1 MAMSDN
7 NDSTALIGDCE
18 RRMGRT
24 IEVLQ
29 QDLAG
34 IRTGRASP
42 SLLDKVQVEAWGSL
56 QPVQSVATISVP
68 EARLLVIQPWDRSL
82 IGAIEKAIQKSDLG
96 LNPNNDGTVIR
107 LALPQL
113 NEQRRGDLAKQVRK
127 RAEESKVAVRNIRR
141 DADSGLKKLEKDGKI
156 SQDDLRRA
164 LDRVQKL
171 TDGSIKQVDEA
182 ADRKEKEVKEV

>member
-1 MAMSDN
+1 MSD
-7 NDSTALIGDCE
+7 SSALIGDCE
-18 RRMGRT
+18 RRMTRT
-24 IEVLQ
+24 LEVLQ
-29 QDLAG
+29 QDLAS

-42 SLLDKVQVEAWGSL
+42 SLLDKIQVDAWGSA
-56 QPVQSVATISVP
+56 QPIQSVATISVP
-68 EARLLVIQPWDRSL
+68 EPRLLVIQPWDKSM
-82 IGAIEKAIQKSDLG
+82 IAPIEKAIQKSDLG

-113 NEQRRGDLAKQVRK
+113 NEQRRNDLAKQVKK
-127 RAEESKVAVRNIRR
+127 RAEESKVAVRNVRR
-141 DADSGLKKLEKDGKI
+141 DADSALKKLEKDGKI

>member
-1 MAMSDN
+1 VSDSN
-7 NDSTALIGDCE
+7 AVIGDCE
-18 RRMGRT
+18 RRMAKT

-29 QDLAG
+29 QDFAA

-42 SLLDKVQVEAWGSL
+42 SLLDKIQVDAWGSM
-56 QPVQSVATISVP
+56 QPIQSVASISVP
-68 EARLLVIQPWDRSL
+68 EPRLLVIQPWDKSM
-82 IGAIEKAIQKSDLG
+82 IGPIEKAIQKSDLG
-96 LNPNNDGTVIR
+96 LNPNNDGSVIR

-113 NEQRRGDLAKQVRK
+113 NEQRRADLAKQVKK
-127 RAEESKVAVRNIRR
+127 RAEESKVAVRNVRR
-141 DADSGLKKLEKDGKI
+141 DADNGLKKLEKDGVI

-171 TDGSIKQVDEA
+171 TDGSVRQVDEA

>member
-1 MAMSDN
+1 VSDSN
-7 NDSTALIGDCE
+7 AVIGDCE
-18 RRMGRT
+18 RRMAKT

-29 QDLAG
+29 QDLAS

-42 SLLDKVQVEAWGSL
+42 SLLDKVQVEAWGSA
-56 QPVQSVATISVP
+56 QPIQSVATISVP
-68 EARLLVIQPWDRSL
+68 EPRLLVIQPWDRTL
-82 IGAIEKAIQKSDLG
+82 IGPIEKAIQKSDLG

-107 LALPQL
+107 LALPAL
-113 NEQRRGDLAKQVRK
+113 NEQRRADLAKQVKK
-127 RAEESKVAVRNIRR
+127 RAEESKVAIRNVRR
-141 DADSGLKKLEKDGKI
+141 DADSGLKKLEKDGKL

>member
-1 MAMSDN
+1 MSD
-7 NDSTALIGDCE
+7 SSALIGDCE

-24 IEVLQ
+24 LEVLQ
-29 QDLAG
+29 QDLSS

-42 SLLDKVQVEAWGSL
+42 SLLDKIQVDAWGSQ
-56 QPVQSVATISVP
+56 QPIQSVATISVP
-68 EARLLVIQPWDRSL
+68 EPRLLVIQPWDKSM
-82 IGAIEKAIQKSDLG
+82 IGPIEKAIQRSDLG
-96 LNPNNDGTVIR
+96 LNPNNDGAVIR

-113 NEQRRGDLAKQVRK
+113 NEQRRNDLAKQVKK
-127 RAEESKVAVRNIRR
+127 RAEESKVAVRNVRR

-171 TDGSIKQVDEA
+171 TDTSIKQVDEA

>member
-1 MAMSDN
+1 M
-7 NDSTALIGDCE
+7 T
-18 RRMGRT
+18 RT
-24 IEVLQ
+24 LEVLQ
-29 QDLAG
+29 QDLAS

-42 SLLDKVQVEAWGSL
+42 SLLDKIQVDAWGSA
-56 QPVQSVATISVP
+56 QPIQSVASISVP
-68 EARLLVIQPWDRSL
+68 EPRLLLIQPWDKSM
-82 IGAIEKAIQKSDLG
+82 IGPIEKAIQKSDLG
-96 LNPNNDGTVIR
+96 LNPNNDGSVIR

-113 NEQRRGDLAKQVRK
+113 NEQRRNDLAKQVKK
-127 RAEESKVAVRNIRR
+127 RAEESKVAVRNVRR

>member
-1 MAMSDN
+1 VSDSN
-7 NDSTALIGDCE
+7 AVIGDCE
-18 RRMGRT
+18 RRMAKT

-29 QDLAG
+29 QDLAS

-42 SLLDKVQVEAWGSL
+42 SLLDKIQVDAWGSA
-56 QPVQSVATISVP
+56 QPIQSVASVSVP
-68 EARLLVIQPWDRSL
+68 EPRLLVIQPWDKSL
-82 IGAIEKAIQKSDLG
+82 IGPIEKAIQKSDLG
-96 LNPNNDGTVIR
+96 LNPNNDGSVIR

-113 NEQRRGDLAKQVRK
+113 NEQRRNDLAKQVKK
-127 RAEESKVAVRNIRR
+127 RAEESKVAVRNVRR
-141 DADSGLKKLEKDGKI
+141 DTDAGLKKMEKDGKL

-171 TDGSIKQVDEA
+171 TDSSVRQVDEA

>member
-1 MAMSDN
+1 VD
-7 NDSTALIGDCE
+7 
-18 RRMGRT
+18 
-24 IEVLQ
+24 
-29 QDLAG
+29 
-34 IRTGRASP
+34 
-42 SLLDKVQVEAWGSL
+42 AWGSA
-56 QPVQSVATISVP
+56 QPIQSVATISVP
-68 EARLLVIQPWDRSL
+68 EPRLLVIQPWDKSM
-82 IGAIEKAIQKSDLG
+82 IGPIEKAIQKSDLG

-113 NEQRRGDLAKQVRK
+113 NEQRSNDLAKQVKK
-127 RAEESKVAVRNIRR
+127 RAEESKVAVRNVRR

-156 SQDDLRRA
+156 SQDELRRA

>member
-1 MAMSDN
+1 MSD
-7 NDSTALIGDCE
+7 SSALIGDCE

-24 IEVLQ
+24 LEVLQ
-29 QDLAG
+29 QDLAS

-42 SLLDKVQVEAWGSL
+42 SLLDKIQVDAWGSQ
-56 QPVQSVATISVP
+56 QPIQSVATISVP
-68 EARLLVIQPWDRSL
+68 EPRLLVIQPWDKSM
-82 IGAIEKAIQKSDLG
+82 IGPIEKAIQRSDLG
-96 LNPNNDGTVIR
+96 LNPNNDGAVIR

-113 NEQRRGDLAKQVRK
+113 NEQRRNDLAKQVKK
-127 RAEESKVAVRNIRR
+127 RAEESKVAVRNVRR

-156 SQDDLRRA
+156 SQDELRRA

-171 TDGSIKQVDEA
+171 TDSSIKQVDEA